1 MVIIEKEWL
10 FINIEI
16 IVKQVYIL
24 RILYKRLKY
33 EKFILE
39 FINGHKIYVMKNI

>member
-10 FINIEI
+10 FINTEI
-16 IVKQVYIL
+16 NVKQVYIL